1 MRLYTLHSQLIRF
14 ADTTNPPGEMAA
26 YTTGVHE
33 EATRRGYSFDAT
45 KIGSPLFKDQ
55 LTETR
60 GQLEYEWA
68 HLMRKLKIRDAK
80 RHREFESLNRP
91 SPHPMFRIVAGD
103 VRDWE
108 KMS

>member
-1 MRLYTLHSQLIRF
+1 
-14 ADTTNPPGEMAA
+14 
-26 YTTGVHE
+26 
-33 EATRRGYSFDAT
+33 
-45 KIGSPLFKDQ
+45 
-55 LTETR
+55 
-60 GQLEYEWA
+60 
-68 HLMRKLKIRDAK
+68 MRKLKVRDAK